1 MSSIPNYR
9 ARDAL
14 KSTLPDTL
22 RDPSF
27 ASAIRNEESVQKW
40 LNALLINVGEPIA
53 PGDMSGNTASLTSKF
68 PPAPPVGSGA
78 LSEQQYSSAFNPI
91 AASSH

>member
-1 MSSIPNYR
+1 MCR

-27 ASAIRNEESVQKW
+27 ANAIRNEESVQKW
-40 LNALLINVGEPIA
+40 LSALLVNVGDPVA
-53 PGDMSGNTASLTSKF
+53 PGEASGKSSLSSKF
-68 PPAPPVGSGA
+68 PPAPPAGSGA
-78 LSEQQYSSAFNPI
+78 LSEQQFSSTFNPI
-91 AASSH
+91 ASVSQKS